1 MRTMKVGELAKKAG
15 INLETMRYYERIGLM
30 PKPKRQESRYRYYD
44 ETDLSRVRFIVRSK
58 ELGFTLKETKELLS
72 MRIDSD
78 TKCVDMKELALRKI
92 TDIQMKIRDLE
103 SIASNLQSLVKQCSD
118 GQVSLAE
125 CPIVNSLDEGW
136 RKEEKL

>member
-30 PKPKRQESRYRYYD
+30 PKPNRKESGYRYYD
-44 ETDLSRVRFIVRSK
+44 ETDLARVRFIVRSK

-78 TKCVDMKELALRKI
+78 TKCEDVKDLAQRKI
-92 TDIQMKIRDLE
+92 TDIQMRIKDLE
-103 SIASNLQSLVKQCSD
+103 SIASNLQSLVNQCTD
-118 GQVSLAE
+118 GQMSLEE
-125 CPIVNSLDEGW
+125 CPIVNALDQG
-136 RKEEKL
+136 